1 MAEFGTFSL
10 KDAIAPALQVQQMQL
25 QQAETQG
32 VLAKLA
38 REREMRDRR
47 QQTLS
52 AIGPD
57 SDLDALDTAQRD
69 LLKAGDT
76 EGAAEVG
83 KLSDA
88 AFKRQFERQKQ
99 QDDVA
104 LKWMGVIQKSPEI
117 LKNPEFRKYLAG
129 PGGIGQSWAAEL
141 TPDNLKDA
149 DDALKRRKLIAETLV
164 AERAAKLGP
173 DAKTDLGK
181 LNQDLAN
188 GNISLADYNAKRAE
202 VFGPDSENLFTNA
215 SKLRGEFEK
224 QSAEFVTVRD
234 AYKTVLASAEDPSAA
249 GDLSLIFAY
258 MKMLDPGSAVKEG
271 EYATAEKAA
280 GVPEQIRS
288 TYNRVFNGEKLG
300 ESQRRDF
307 VDRAQR
313 LYDTRLV
320 DQDERSVRYSG
331 LAETYGIPPE
341 QVVRDMRVSRAP
353 AAAASAGP
361 VADKRD
367 PANPATATAEQRENR
382 FLGMKVNDLLGI
394 DISALKGAEMDAYIE
409 ALEAAQK
416 ATANGG

>member
-117 LKNPEFRKYLAG
+117 LNNP
-129 PGGIGQSWAAEL
+129 
-141 TPDNLKDA
+141 
-149 DDALKRRKLIAETLV
+149 
-164 AERAAKLGP
+164 ERAAQLGP

-202 VFGPDSENLFTNA
+202 VFGPNSENLFTNA

-367 PANPATATAEQRENR
+367 PANPATATADQRENR